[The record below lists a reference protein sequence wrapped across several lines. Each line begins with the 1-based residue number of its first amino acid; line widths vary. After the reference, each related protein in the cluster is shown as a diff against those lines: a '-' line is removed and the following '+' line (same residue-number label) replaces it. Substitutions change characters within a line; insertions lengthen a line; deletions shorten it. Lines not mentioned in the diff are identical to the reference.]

1 MVLDD
6 DKGQCKFFYFE
17 MFKEL
22 MKEKIKA
29 YLIWLFKRWEFFW
42 RRLGYSLIVF
52 IIFSFIH
59 SFTSQI
65 SFFQENGLEFEA
77 SVVAQCDSL
86 INFIQHRKV
95 ELIEAITAEMNSK
108 TQKIKEQIKAC
119 EEKGKKV
126 AGVLQYAHECLQG
139 TDAASFLLVRIFWEK
154 LNWSLIYNDCV
165 WEKLWKSLLEC
176 G

>member
-1 MVLDD
+1 M
-6 DKGQCKFFYFE
+6 
-17 MFKEL
+17 
-22 MKEKIKA
+22 
-29 YLIWLFKRWEFFW
+29 
-42 RRLGYSLIVF
+42 F

-126 AGVLQYAHECLQG
+126 VGVLQYAHECLQG
-139 TDAASFLLVRIFWEK
+139 TDAASFLLVRIF
-154 LNWSLIYNDCV
+154 
-165 WEKLWKSLLEC
+165 
-176 G
+176 